1 MRHFKRMRKFLFL
14 TFAALVFVTF
24 FIFKETIY
32 KKENDVLLEKEISN
46 EIEEKI
52 LDLTSLSNRISKKNI
67 YLNLEKI
74 SKDDLST
81 EANNLLA
88 INKVI
93 NFDESFV
100 DIIPGDILNI
110 NLFGGNFQK
119 EIKSVKKSNL
129 NKIITT
135 MSEENENESFFVIGE
150 DVSFGKIHYGGKVFL
165 LKKDSNLSY
174 IINTSDADLE
184 IPQFSDDDYTLRGN

>member
-1 MRHFKRMRKFLFL
+1 MRIFLFL
-14 TFAALVFVTF
+14 TFTVLVFVTF
-24 FIFKETIY
+24 FIFKESIY

-74 SKDDLST
+74 NRDDLST
-81 EANNLLA
+81 EVNNLLA

-93 NFDESFV
+93 NFDESFA

-184 IPQFSDDDYTLRGN
+184 VPQFSDDDYSIREN

>member
-1 MRHFKRMRKFLFL
+1 MRVFLFL
-14 TFAALVFVTF
+14 TFTVLVFVAF
-24 FIFKETIY
+24 FVFKESIY

-74 SKDDLST
+74 SRDDLST
-81 EANNLLA
+81 EVNNLLA

-93 NFDESFV
+93 NFDESFE

-110 NLFGGNFQK
+110 NLFGGKFQK

-150 DVSFGKIHYGGKVFL
+150 DVSYGKIHYGGKVFL

-184 IPQFSDDDYTLRGN
+184 VPQFSDDDYSVREN

>member
-1 MRHFKRMRKFLFL
+1 MRIFLFL
-14 TFAALVFVTF
+14 TFTVLVFVPF
-24 FIFKETIY
+24 FVFKESIY

-74 SKDDLST
+74 SRDDLST
-81 EANNLLA
+81 EVNNLLA

-93 NFDESFV
+93 NFDESFA

-150 DVSFGKIHYGGKVFL
+150 DVSFGKIHYGEKVFL

-184 IPQFSDDDYTLRGN
+184 VPQFSDDDYSVREN

>member
-1 MRHFKRMRKFLFL
+1 MRIFLFL
-14 TFAALVFVTF
+14 TFTVLVFVTF
-24 FIFKETIY
+24 FIFKESIY

-74 SKDDLST
+74 SRDDLST
-81 EANNLLA
+81 EVNNLLA

-93 NFDESFV
+93 NFDESFA

-174 IINTSDADLE
+174 VINTSDADLE
-184 IPQFSDDDYTLRGN
+184 IPQFSDDDYSVREN

>member
-1 MRHFKRMRKFLFL
+1 MRIFLFL
-14 TFAALVFVTF
+14 TFTILVFVTF
-24 FIFKETIY
+24 FIFEESIY
-32 KKENDVLLEKEISN
+32 KKETNVLLEEEISN

-74 SKDDLST
+74 SRDDLST
-81 EANNLLA
+81 EVNNLLA

-93 NFDESFV
+93 NFDEAFA

-119 EIKSVKKSNL
+119 EIKSVEKSNL
-129 NKIITT
+129 NKSITT
-135 MSEENENESFFVIGE
+135 ISEENENESFFVIGE
-150 DVSFGKIHYGGKVFL
+150 NVSFGKIHYGGEVFL
-165 LKKDSNLSY
+165 LKKDSNLAY
-174 IINTSDADLE
+174 VINTSDADLE
-184 IPQFSDDDYTLRGN
+184 IPQFSDDDYSIREN

>member
-1 MRHFKRMRKFLFL
+1 MRIFLFL
-14 TFAALVFVTF
+14 TFTVLVFIIF
-24 FIFKETIY
+24 FIFKESNY
-32 KKENDVLLEKEISN
+32 KKENDVLLEKEISK

-52 LDLTSLSNRISKKNI
+52 LDLTSLSSRISKKNI

-74 SKDDLST
+74 SRGDLSA

-93 NFDESFV
+93 NFDESFA

-119 EIKSVKKSNL
+119 EIKSVEKSNL

-135 MSEENENESFFVIGE
+135 ISEENENESFFVIGE

-165 LKKDSNLSY
+165 LKKDSNLAY
-174 IINTSDADLE
+174 VINTSDADLE
-184 IPQFSDDDYTLRGN
+184 IPQFSDDDYSIREN

>member
-1 MRHFKRMRKFLFL
+1 MRIFLFL
-14 TFAALVFVTF
+14 TFTVLVFVTF
-24 FIFKETIY
+24 FIFKESVY

-74 SKDDLST
+74 SRDDLST
-81 EANNLLA
+81 EVNNLLA

-93 NFDESFV
+93 NFDESFA

-184 IPQFSDDDYTLRGN
+184 VPQFSDDDYSVREN

>member
-1 MRHFKRMRKFLFL
+1 MRIFLFL
-14 TFAALVFVTF
+14 TFTVLVFVAF
-24 FIFKETIY
+24 FVFKESIY

-74 SKDDLST
+74 SRDDLST
-81 EANNLLA
+81 EVNNLLA

-93 NFDESFV
+93 NFDEAFA

-135 MSEENENESFFVIGE
+135 MSEENENESFFVIGK

-184 IPQFSDDDYTLRGN
+184 VPQFSDDDYSVREN

>member
-1 MRHFKRMRKFLFL
+1 MRIFLFL
-14 TFAALVFVTF
+14 TFTILVFVTF
-24 FIFKETIY
+24 FIFEESIY
-32 KKENDVLLEKEISN
+32 KKETNVLLEEEISN

-74 SKDDLST
+74 SRDDLST
-81 EANNLLA
+81 EVNNLLA

-93 NFDESFV
+93 NFDESFA

-110 NLFGGNFQK
+110 NLFGGKFQK

-184 IPQFSDDDYTLRGN
+184 VPQFSDDDYSVREN

>member
-1 MRHFKRMRKFLFL
+1 MRIFLFL
-14 TFAALVFVTF
+14 TFTVLVFVTF
-24 FIFKETIY
+24 FIFKESIY

-74 SKDDLST
+74 SRDDLST
-81 EANNLLA
+81 EVNNLLA

-93 NFDESFV
+93 NFDESFA

-184 IPQFSDDDYTLRGN
+184 VPQFSDDDYSIREN

>member
-1 MRHFKRMRKFLFL
+1 MRIFLFL

-67 YLNLEKI
+67 YLDLEKI
-74 SKDDLST
+74 SRDDLST
-81 EANNLLA
+81 EAYNLLA

-93 NFDESFV
+93 NFDESFT

-135 MSEENENESFFVIGE
+135 MSEENENESFFIIGE

-184 IPQFSDDDYTLRGN
+184 IPQFSDDDYSIRKN

>member
-1 MRHFKRMRKFLFL
+1 MRIFLFL
-14 TFAALVFVTF
+14 TFTVLVFVTF
-24 FIFKETIY
+24 FVFKESIY

-74 SKDDLST
+74 SRDDLST
-81 EANNLLA
+81 EVNNLLA

-93 NFDESFV
+93 NFDESFA

-135 MSEENENESFFVIGE
+135 ISEENENESFFVIGE

-184 IPQFSDDDYTLRGN
+184 VPQFSDDDYSVREN

>member
-1 MRHFKRMRKFLFL
+1 MRIFLFL
-14 TFAALVFVTF
+14 TFTVLVFVTF
-24 FIFKETIY
+24 FIFKESVY

-74 SKDDLST
+74 SRDDLFT
-81 EANNLLA
+81 EVNNLLA

-93 NFDESFV
+93 NFDESFA

-135 MSEENENESFFVIGE
+135 ISEENENESFFVIGE

-184 IPQFSDDDYTLRGN
+184 VPQFSDDDYSVREN

>member
-1 MRHFKRMRKFLFL
+1 MRIFLFL
-14 TFAALVFVTF
+14 TFTVLVFVAF
-24 FIFKETIY
+24 FVFKESIY

-74 SKDDLST
+74 NRDDLST
-81 EANNLLA
+81 EVNNLLA

-93 NFDESFV
+93 NFDESFA

-119 EIKSVKKSNL
+119 EIKTVKKSNL

-184 IPQFSDDDYTLRGN
+184 VPQFSDDDYSVREN

>member
-1 MRHFKRMRKFLFL
+1 MRIFLFL
-14 TFAALVFVTF
+14 TFTVLVFVTF
-24 FIFKETIY
+24 FIFKESIY

-74 SKDDLST
+74 SRDDLST
-81 EANNLLA
+81 EVNNLLA

-93 NFDESFV
+93 NFDESFA

-135 MSEENENESFFVIGE
+135 ISEENENESFFVIGE
-150 DVSFGKIHYGGKVFL
+150 DVSFGKIHYGGEVFL

-174 IINTSDADLE
+174 VINTSDADLE
-184 IPQFSDDDYTLRGN
+184 IPQFSDDDYSVREN

>member
-1 MRHFKRMRKFLFL
+1 MRIFLFL
-14 TFAALVFVTF
+14 TFTVLVFVAF
-24 FIFKETIY
+24 FVFKESIY

-74 SKDDLST
+74 SRDDLST
-81 EANNLLA
+81 EVNNLLA

-93 NFDESFV
+93 NFDESFA

-150 DVSFGKIHYGGKVFL
+150 DVSYGKIHYGGKVFL

-184 IPQFSDDDYTLRGN
+184 IPQFSDDDYSVREN

>member
-1 MRHFKRMRKFLFL
+1 MRIFLFL
-14 TFAALVFVTF
+14 TFTVLVFVTF
-24 FIFKETIY
+24 FIFKESIY

-52 LDLTSLSNRISKKNI
+52 LDLTSLSNRISKRNI

-74 SKDDLST
+74 SRDDLST
-81 EANNLLA
+81 EVNNLLA

-93 NFDESFV
+93 NFDESFA

-184 IPQFSDDDYTLRGN
+184 VPQFSDDDYSVREN

>member
-1 MRHFKRMRKFLFL
+1 MRIFLFL
-14 TFAALVFVTF
+14 TFTVLVFVTF
-24 FIFKETIY
+24 FIFKESIY

-74 SKDDLST
+74 SRDDLFT
-81 EANNLLA
+81 EVNNLLA

-93 NFDESFV
+93 NFDESFA

-184 IPQFSDDDYTLRGN
+184 VPQFSDDDYSIREN

>member
-1 MRHFKRMRKFLFL
+1 MRIFLFL
-14 TFAALVFVTF
+14 TFTVLVFVTF
-24 FIFKETIY
+24 FIFKESTY

-74 SKDDLST
+74 NRDDLST
-81 EANNLLA
+81 EVNNLLA

-93 NFDESFV
+93 NFDESFA

-184 IPQFSDDDYTLRGN
+184 VPQFSDDDYSVREN

>member
-1 MRHFKRMRKFLFL
+1 MRIFLFL
-14 TFAALVFVTF
+14 TFTVLVFVAF
-24 FIFKETIY
+24 FVFKESIY

-74 SKDDLST
+74 SRNDLST
-81 EANNLLA
+81 EVNNLLA

-93 NFDESFV
+93 NFDESFA

-184 IPQFSDDDYTLRGN
+184 VPQFSDDDYSVREN

>member
-1 MRHFKRMRKFLFL
+1 MRIFLFL
-14 TFAALVFVTF
+14 TFTVLVFVTF
-24 FIFKETIY
+24 FIFKESTY

-74 SKDDLST
+74 SRDDLST
-81 EANNLLA
+81 EVNNLLA

-93 NFDESFV
+93 NFDESFA

-135 MSEENENESFFVIGE
+135 MSKENENESFFVIGE

-184 IPQFSDDDYTLRGN
+184 VPQFSDDDYSVREN

>member
-1 MRHFKRMRKFLFL
+1 MRIFLFL
-14 TFAALVFVTF
+14 TFTVLVFVTF
-24 FIFKETIY
+24 FIFKESVY

-74 SKDDLST
+74 SRDDLST
-81 EANNLLA
+81 EVNNLLA

-93 NFDESFV
+93 NFDECFA

-119 EIKSVKKSNL
+119 EIKSVKKSNF

-135 MSEENENESFFVIGE
+135 NSEENENESFFVIGE

-184 IPQFSDDDYTLRGN
+184 VPQFSDDDYSVREN

>member
-1 MRHFKRMRKFLFL
+1 MRIFLFL
-14 TFAALVFVTF
+14 TFTVLVFIIF
-24 FIFKETIY
+24 FIFKESNY
-32 KKENDVLLEKEISN
+32 KKENDVLLEKEISK

-52 LDLTSLSNRISKKNI
+52 LDLTSLSSRISKKNI

-74 SKDDLST
+74 SRSDLSA

-93 NFDESFV
+93 NFDESFA

-119 EIKSVKKSNL
+119 EIKSVEKSNL

-135 MSEENENESFFVIGE
+135 ISEENENESFFVIGE

-165 LKKDSNLSY
+165 LKKDSNLAY
-174 IINTSDADLE
+174 VINTSDADLE
-184 IPQFSDDDYTLRGN
+184 IPQFSDDDYSIREN

>member
-1 MRHFKRMRKFLFL
+1 MRIFIFL
-14 TFAALVFVTF
+14 TFTVLVFVTF
-24 FIFKETIY
+24 FIFKESTY
-32 KKENDVLLEKEISN
+32 KKENDILLEKEISN

-74 SKDDLST
+74 SRDDLST
-81 EANNLLA
+81 EVNNLLA

-93 NFDESFV
+93 NFDESFA

-184 IPQFSDDDYTLRGN
+184 VPQFSDDDYSVREN

>member
-1 MRHFKRMRKFLFL
+1 MRIFLFL
-14 TFAALVFVTF
+14 TFTVLVFVTF
-24 FIFKETIY
+24 FIFKESIY

-74 SKDDLST
+74 SRYDLST
-81 EANNLLA
+81 EVNNLLA

-93 NFDESFV
+93 NFDESFA

-184 IPQFSDDDYTLRGN
+184 VPQFSDDDYSVREN

>member
-1 MRHFKRMRKFLFL
+1 MRIFLFL

-67 YLNLEKI
+67 YLDLEKI
-74 SKDDLST
+74 SRDDLST
-81 EANNLLA
+81 EAYNLLA

-93 NFDESFV
+93 NFDESFK

-110 NLFGGNFQK
+110 NLFGGDFQK

-135 MSEENENESFFVIGE
+135 MSEENENESFFIIGE

-184 IPQFSDDDYTLRGN
+184 IPQFSDDDYSIRKN

>member
-1 MRHFKRMRKFLFL
+1 MRIFLFL
-14 TFAALVFVTF
+14 TFTVLVFVTF
-24 FIFKETIY
+24 FIFKESTY

-74 SKDDLST
+74 NRDDLST
-81 EANNLLA
+81 EVNNLLA

-93 NFDESFV
+93 NFDESFA

-110 NLFGGNFQK
+110 NLFGGKFQK

-135 MSEENENESFFVIGE
+135 MSEENENESFFIIGE

-184 IPQFSDDDYTLRGN
+184 VPQFSDDDYSVREN

>member
-1 MRHFKRMRKFLFL
+1 MRIFLFL
-14 TFAALVFVTF
+14 TFTVLVFVTF
-24 FIFKETIY
+24 FIFKESIY

-74 SKDDLST
+74 SRDDLST
-81 EANNLLA
+81 EVNNLLA

-93 NFDESFV
+93 NFDESFA

-150 DVSFGKIHYGGKVFL
+150 DVSFGKIHYGGEVFL

-184 IPQFSDDDYTLRGN
+184 VPQFSDDDYSVREN

>member
-1 MRHFKRMRKFLFL
+1 MRIFLFL
-14 TFAALVFVTF
+14 TFTVLAFVAF
-24 FIFKETIY
+24 FVFKESIS

-74 SKDDLST
+74 SRDDLST
-81 EANNLLA
+81 EVNNLLA

-93 NFDESFV
+93 NFDESFA

-184 IPQFSDDDYTLRGN
+184 VPQFSDDDYSVREN

>member
-1 MRHFKRMRKFLFL
+1 MRIFLFL
-14 TFAALVFVTF
+14 TFTVLVFVTF
-24 FIFKETIY
+24 FIFKESTY
-32 KKENDVLLEKEISN
+32 KKEKVVLLEKEISN

-74 SKDDLST
+74 SRDDLST
-81 EANNLLA
+81 EVNNLLA

-93 NFDESFV
+93 NFDESFA

-110 NLFGGNFQK
+110 NLFGGKFQK

-150 DVSFGKIHYGGKVFL
+150 DVSYGKIHYGGKVFL

-184 IPQFSDDDYTLRGN
+184 VPQFSDDDYSVREN

>member
-1 MRHFKRMRKFLFL
+1 MRIFLFL
-14 TFAALVFVTF
+14 TFTILVFVTF
-24 FIFKETIY
+24 FIFEESIY
-32 KKENDVLLEKEISN
+32 KKETNVLLEEEISN

-74 SKDDLST
+74 SRDDLST
-81 EANNLLA
+81 EVNNLLA

-93 NFDESFV
+93 NFDEAFA

-119 EIKSVKKSNL
+119 EIKSVEKSNL

-135 MSEENENESFFVIGE
+135 ISEENENESFFVIGE

-165 LKKDSNLSY
+165 LKKDSNLAY
-174 IINTSDADLE
+174 VINTSDADLE
-184 IPQFSDDDYTLRGN
+184 IPQFSDDDYSIREN

>member
-1 MRHFKRMRKFLFL
+1 MRIFLFL
-14 TFAALVFVTF
+14 TFTVLVFVTF
-24 FIFKETIY
+24 FVFKESIY

-74 SKDDLST
+74 NRDDLST
-81 EANNLLA
+81 EVNNLLA

-93 NFDESFV
+93 NFDESFA

-184 IPQFSDDDYTLRGN
+184 VPQFSDDDYSIREN

>member
-1 MRHFKRMRKFLFL
+1 MRIFLFL
-14 TFAALVFVTF
+14 TFTVLVFVTF
-24 FIFKETIY
+24 FIFKESTY

-74 SKDDLST
+74 SRDDLST
-81 EANNLLA
+81 EVNNLFA

-93 NFDESFV
+93 NFDESFA

-184 IPQFSDDDYTLRGN
+184 VPQFSDDDYSVREN

>member
-1 MRHFKRMRKFLFL
+1 MRIFLFL
-14 TFAALVFVTF
+14 TFTVLVFVTF
-24 FIFKETIY
+24 FVFKESIN

-74 SKDDLST
+74 SRDDLST
-81 EANNLLA
+81 EVNNLLA

-93 NFDESFV
+93 NFDESFE

-110 NLFGGNFQK
+110 NLFGGKFQK

-150 DVSFGKIHYGGKVFL
+150 DVSYGKIHYGGKVFL

-184 IPQFSDDDYTLRGN
+184 VPQFSDDDYSVREN

>member
-1 MRHFKRMRKFLFL
+1 MRIFLFL
-14 TFAALVFVTF
+14 TFTVLVFVTF
-24 FIFKETIY
+24 FVFKESIY

-74 SKDDLST
+74 NRDDLST
-81 EANNLLA
+81 EVNNLLA

-93 NFDESFV
+93 NFDESFA

-150 DVSFGKIHYGGKVFL
+150 DVSYGKIHYGGKVFL

-184 IPQFSDDDYTLRGN
+184 VPQFSDDDYSVREN

>member
-1 MRHFKRMRKFLFL
+1 MRIFLFL
-14 TFAALVFVTF
+14 TFTVLVFIIF
-24 FIFKETIY
+24 FIFKESNY
-32 KKENDVLLEKEISN
+32 KKENDVLLEKEISK

-52 LDLTSLSNRISKKNI
+52 LDLTSLSSRISKKNI

-74 SKDDLST
+74 SRGDLST

-93 NFDESFV
+93 NFDESFA

-119 EIKSVKKSNL
+119 EIKSVEKSNF

-135 MSEENENESFFVIGE
+135 ISEENENESFFVIGE

-165 LKKDSNLSY
+165 LKKDSNLAY
-174 IINTSDADLE
+174 VINTSDADLE
-184 IPQFSDDDYTLRGN
+184 IPQFSDDDYSIREN

>member
-1 MRHFKRMRKFLFL
+1 MRIFLFL
-14 TFAALVFVTF
+14 TFTVLVFVTF
-24 FIFKETIY
+24 FIFKESIY

-74 SKDDLST
+74 NRDDLST
-81 EANNLLA
+81 EVNNLLA

-93 NFDESFV
+93 NFDESFA

-135 MSEENENESFFVIGE
+135 ISEENENESFFVIGE

-184 IPQFSDDDYTLRGN
+184 VPQFSDDDYSIREN

>member
-1 MRHFKRMRKFLFL
+1 MRIFLFL
-14 TFAALVFVTF
+14 TFTVLVFVTF
-24 FIFKETIY
+24 FIFKESIY

-74 SKDDLST
+74 NRDDLST
-81 EANNLLA
+81 EVNNLLA

-93 NFDESFV
+93 NFDESFA

-174 IINTSDADLE
+174 VINTSDADLE
-184 IPQFSDDDYTLRGN
+184 IPQFSDDDYSVREN